1 MPWPGVDEPERGDT
15 PALTDGLASRVEP
28 RRSVAPGRSS
38 GSGLPRGAPASI
50 RFRGHEQAAIDAAV
64 TGVTASHGPAV
75 PDATVPD
82 ATVPGDAAA
91 AKDIGLPEDWAIRRD
106 PAGPM
111 PAGTVGNPVGA
122 GDAPPEMARWLD
134 FGPLAPYLADEGVT
148 DVFVNGAAGLWVDNG
163 LSLAKQ
169 DSWNADERSLR
180 ELAVRLISLG
190 GRHIDE
196 ATPCVDVRLRDG
208 MRVHAVL
215 PPISTSG
222 TLLSI
227 RVPRHARFRL
237 DELAAAG
244 TLGPTQTVLLRHAIA
259 ARTNLLVTGA
269 SGSGKTTLLSAI
281 LGEAPPDERIVTIED
296 VAELQ
301 VRHPHV
307 VALEA
312 RQPNLEGAGG
322 IGMERLLREA
332 LRMRPDRLVLG
343 ECRGAEIRELLAAL
357 NTGHDGGAGT
367 LHANSLT
374 DVPARIEALGALAG
388 MSQEAIARQTV
399 SAIGRVLHLEREG
412 GVRSLAQV
420 GRFRLDARGHLAIE
434 EDDVAT

>member
-1 MPWPGVDEPERGDT
+1 MGETDTDANGV
-15 PALTDGLASRVEP
+15 
-28 RRSVAPGRSS
+28 RRRAAAPNRSS
-38 GSGLPRGAPASI
+38 GNAPPAAATTSI
-50 RFRGHEQAAIDAAV
+50 RLGDGEHAATSAAVPRDAPTRSDAAV
-64 TGVTASHGPAV
+64 PGYAASPGYAAV
-75 PDATVPD
+75 PTDT
-82 ATVPGDAAA
+82 AA
-91 AKDIGLPEDWAIRRD
+91 
-106 PAGPM
+106 PM
-111 PAGTVGNPVGA
+111 PGA
-122 GDAPPEMARWLD
+122 GVSSSVSASIGTDDAPPEMARWLD

-148 DVFVNGAAGLWVDNG
+148 DVFVNGASGLWVDNG
-163 LSLAKQ
+163 QRLARQ

-215 PPISTSG
+215 PPISTTG

-227 RVPRHARFRL
+227 RVPRRARFRL
-237 DELAAAG
+237 DDLAAAG
-244 TLGPTQTVLLRHAIA
+244 TLSPTQTVLLRHAIA

-367 LHANSLT
+367 LHANSLA

-399 SAIGRVLHLEREG
+399 SAIGRVLHLERDG

-434 EDDVAT
+434 EDDVGA